1 MHGKDWLILGD
12 ILHKIFEGI
21 SKYNIDPDNI
31 RDRASFMLASKGLQ
45 QSEILDK
52 LTIIEQQIS
61 TLHDTG
67 IWKDII
73 MPREKSYAEL
83 PFVLK
88 TEGKVYSGRIDRII
102 KDNNSYKIYDYKTF
116 PVQDK
121 EIEYYLEGYALQLNV
136 YKEAVRTLFNTQ
148 DVSAFIIFTYT
159 GDVNEVM

>member
-1 MHGKDWLILGD
+1 
-12 ILHKIFEGI
+12 
-21 SKYNIDPDNI
+21 
-31 RDRASFMLASKGLQ
+31 
-45 QSEILDK
+45 
-52 LTIIEQQIS
+52 
-61 TLHDTG
+61 
-67 IWKDII
+67 
-73 MPREKSYAEL
+73 MPRAKSYAEL